1 MSKILLV
8 DNEEMNR
15 DMLAR
20 RLTRR
25 GYEVIVAADG
35 SEACA
40 LALSERPALI
50 LMDMRMPVL
59 DGYEA
64 VRRIREMSEIQGTP
78 IIGLTAQAMAGD
90 CEKVLESGCNAYET
104 KPIEFPR
111 LLEKIES
118 LLKENGVS

>member
-1 MSKILLV
+1 MFVETRPGECTVSKILLV
-8 DNEEMNR
+8 DDEEMNR

-35 SEACA
+35 SEACT

-64 VRRIREMSEIQGTP
+64 VRRIREMSEVQGTP

-90 CEKVLESGCNAYET
+90 CEKVLDA
-104 KPIEFPR
+104 
-111 LLEKIES
+111 
-118 LLKENGVS
+118 